1 MKEKQKREANGENR
15 GKGRIR
21 AKVDSAET
29 KSGDA
34 APKPIR
40 QHFPMPFPPPH
51 PFYSYMPPPPFFPRA
66 PIAPR
71 STDTEEADGITDESI
86 NEVSPLA
93 GFLQENECSIL
104 KDVGIKTIEQ
114 LVDADRFVLAKKIHE
129 DCADM
134 WLSKSYLKQ
143 NRPVKSIEAQV
154 YMWQVKARRKSCQ
167 SPNSSTKKLK
177 HKKEENIIDDPVPSV
192 VDDVN
197 NSASTDR
204 SEKKS
209 RKRRPILTKEDKLGA
224 KRQTDLSCSVV
235 PFLATFSDISQESCS
250 NCWFV
255 HFLVSHFGKSATWL
269 EILKELTMHENQV
282 FESAREYVLE
292 NDIFMTANSPSLV
305 FQIEDPSG
313 IVQNFNTDDIIKQF
327 IYTCREIG
335 MYMVQESSLQH
346 THTIEEKNEK
356 RDKSV
361 DFSLIRRSCLTAD
374 ISLQLKLE
382 LQTFFETSAREESS
396 KYISSKN
403 FAAIDSYAWEF
414 SDDLILCV
422 LSNWAPSSLASL
434 RAMNIFDK
442 AIVEEYGFA
451 VVSLIRRFLNSLNIE
466 EIEVSASNFMEYLF
480 RSSEDMSW
488 SPAISFE
495 NMRSLLPTED
505 EIVQFLHSQWI
516 FTQHQ
521 LSLVKVSSLAFEYQ
535 KYIFF
540 KRGCP
545 VAFCECKEIVGYWK
559 YLNTESG
566 FPPGNHLYANWT
578 SIPLKVVEN
587 LTLQPG
593 EKYIMSYL
601 ESIGVTFVVDL
612 LSMNKSRFINGLV
625 KFCLRNKISSEINY
639 DRVSRFLNALTQRF
653 KFAVTRQS
661 PVPASIRRLY
671 SGVLAGLPDRAIF
684 FLHDFLKIHDHIDF
698 IEYPTT
704 LMSKKYED
712 YRKKIGLDDL
722 QGKSAIAAISTWK
735 GIGKAYFRCSNSSI
749 DICS

>member
-1 MKEKQKREANGENR
+1 MKEMQKREAKGEKRGR
-15 GKGRIR
+15 GKIK
-21 AKVDSAET
+21 AKVDSSET

-34 APKPIR
+34 APKPIH

-51 PFYSYMPPPPFFPRA
+51 PFYSYMPPPPFFPA

-71 STDTEEADGITDESI
+71 STDTKETDGITDESV
-86 NEVSPLA
+86 NEVYPLA
-93 GFLQENECSIL
+93 GFLRENECSIL
-104 KDVGIKTIEQ
+104 KVAGIETIEQ
-114 LVDADRFVLAKKIHE
+114 LVDADRFVVAKKIHE

-134 WLSKSYLKQ
+134 WLSKSYLKT

-154 YMWQVKARRKSCQ
+154 YMWQMKARRKSCQ
-167 SPNSSTKKLK
+167 SPNS
-177 HKKEENIIDDPVPSV
+177 KKEENIIGDPVPSAV
-192 VDDVN
+192 NDVN
-197 NSASTDR
+197 KSVSTDR

-209 RKRRPILTKEDKLGA
+209 RRRRPILTKEDKLGA
-224 KRQTDLSCSVV
+224 KRQIDFSCSVV
-235 PFLATFSDISQESCS
+235 PFLATFSDISQDSCS
-250 NCWFV
+250 NCWFT

-269 EILKELTMHENQV
+269 EILKELTMQENQV

-292 NDIFMTANSPSLV
+292 NDIFVTANSPSLA

-313 IVQNFNTDDIIKQF
+313 IVQNFNMDDIIKQF

-335 MYMVQESSLQH
+335 MYMVQESSLRH

-361 DFSLIRRSCLTAD
+361 ELSLIRRSCLTAD

-396 KYISSKN
+396 KYLSSNN
-403 FAAIDSYAWEF
+403 FAAIDSYAWDF
-414 SDDLILCV
+414 ADDLILCV

-434 RAMNIFDK
+434 RAMEIFDK
-442 AIVEEYGFA
+442 AVVEEYGFA
-451 VVSLIRRFLNSLNIE
+451 VVSLIRRFLNSLNIGE
-466 EIEVSASNFMEYLF
+466 EEVSASNFSEYLF
-480 RSSEDMSW
+480 RSREDMSW
-488 SPAISFE
+488 NPPISFE

-521 LSLVKVSSLAFEYQ
+521 LSLVKLSSLAFEYQ
-535 KYIFF
+535 KYFFF

-559 YLNTESG
+559 YLNTESA
-566 FPPGNHLYANWT
+566 FPPGNRLYANWT

-593 EKYIMSYL
+593 EKYVMSYL
-601 ESIGVTFVVDL
+601 ESIGVNFVVDL
-612 LSMNKSRFINGLV
+612 LSTKKSRFINGFV

-639 DRVSRFLNALTQRF
+639 DRASRFLNALTQRF
-653 KFAVTRQS
+653 KFAIARQS

-712 YRKKIGLDDL
+712 YRKKVGLDEL
-722 QGKSAIAAISTWK
+722 QGKSAIAGISSWK
-735 GIGKAYFRCSNSSI
+735 GIGKAYFRCSNLSVDYLQLI
-749 DICS
+749 FL